1 MSSASSTADTFAPD
15 AGVTDA
21 VTVGRRAVRTALHSA
36 QFAAFCAAIVLP
48 LTYLPLLTNGLSLQE
63 ATVLAT
69 LLAVHAVALVVGHGY
84 GDDA

>member
-21 VTVGRRAVRTALHSA
+21 VSVGRRAVRTALHSA

-48 LTYLPLLTNGLSLQE
+48 LTYLPLLTGGLPLRE
-63 ATVLAT
+63 AAILGG
-69 LLAVHAVALVVGHGY
+69 LLALHAVTLVVGHGY
-84 GDDA
+84 GDA